1 MNRPHSQPQEQ
12 EQQFLRR
19 AFDAVYRFDWRV
31 IITGYRRMSRRSK
44 WIILASFASLV
55 LVVVL
60 IQILGAVLALVEER
74 NRPPLMDR
82 LADPY
87 GLDARLAPNVV
98 EGRNVL
104 PRLVGYV
111 AFDIEPVALMPVLEC
126 MVDPYAEG
134 CFRPDADPLPVVQHI
149 EAVGFVE
156 QIKLDRLQEEAAA
169 AVIEARLAAEAAAT
183 AAAIEQAEAAAATQA
198 AVTEMAATH
207 TDANTE
213 SAATEVVTTEAIAT
227 ETRDAPD
234 ESAAGESSDDLAA
247 DPQPTEIELTPGLA
261 DVRIM
266 AINYLT
272 ERDAYDAINTM
283 FGHSRRIGRIG
294 NYVLVDTLPVNY
306 YYSYSRG
313 QAAFVWAHGTW
324 VFWVSADTLARVEDV
339 VKGFPY

>member
-1 MNRPHSQPQEQ
+1 MNRPHSQPQ

-87 GLDARLAPNVV
+87 GLDARPAPNVV

-169 AVIEARLAAEAAAT
+169 A
-183 AAAIEQAEAAAATQA
+183 IEQAEAAAAVEADATGDDNSA
-198 AVTEMAATH
+198 AVATIEPEG
-207 TDANTE
+207 A
-213 SAATEVVTTEAIAT
+213 
-227 ETRDAPD
+227 
-234 ESAAGESSDDLAA
+234 AAGESSDDLAA